1 MTLKRSIRALAERF
15 LRLPY
20 EELSRGQL
28 LTRYVRCADARA
40 FEALLRR
47 CTPLVQSRCRVFL
60 DDRSEAEEAAAE
72 VLALLAVKA
81 ATIRDPEQLDSWLCR
96 TAHNVARNRNRR
108 AARRRAMEQPL
119 QPDDVNRPELVCG
132 PRPDVEA
139 ELRER
144 YRQVLAEMARLSET
158 LRRTLEAVQQTDSY
172 HEAAEVLGCSL
183 AKVKQDVSR
192 ARRALRQRLREKG
205 VVVPAALAALLL
217 GAQESAAWVGWS
229 GVARWLI
236 GRWALGAALVV
247 AGLGTV
253 LLVGGVSPSASD
265 EPSVAP
271 AAVPGTPV
279 AALGETLQ
287 EKNLR
292 IFRSEVLP
300 KLTPALRQLGGD
312 FHLVDLRAEGSEVL
326 WFLEGTRPFFGCS
339 KAPRARGRYCVLA
352 RDFYSELDLAGTGD
366 WTGAGADRI
375 VIRSELFGRKS
386 ELTLPID
393 RLGIRSAFDLLP
405 PDERALDEFNNHLR
419 HEPVADATEL
429 VLPGLGWWG
438 VAGNSRY
445 LYVVSVSGLLLAH
458 DSRGSFPGWQCIGGC
473 ERQTEGLAANDEL
486 LFRVRQDGQMVARCA
501 ELAVHDWRP
510 MGPVLSGGG
519 PLCASRDALFCVKD
533 DFTLWSRPIDGHDST
548 WRQVGTAPG
557 GQKLAT
563 VGDRLYCLNTRDG
576 LPELWSRPLAA
587 DDGAWERMGD
597 YPPLKCTS
605 GWLNQLRLEAWNG
618 ELLAWAMSDE
628 RLFAR
633 AAGSQPQ
640 PWRQVGRKDLE
651 FLRRW

>member
-20 EELSRGQL
+20 EELSRGEL
-28 LTRYVRCADARA
+28 LTRYVRGADARA

-60 DDRSEAEEAAAE
+60 DDRSEAEETVAE
-72 VLALLAVKA
+72 VFALLAAKA

-119 QPDDVNRPELVCG
+119 QPEDANRPELAYG
-132 PRPDVEA
+132 SRPDVEA

-144 YRQVLAEMARLSET
+144 YRQVLAEMARLSHT

-172 HEAAEVLGCSL
+172 HEAAAVLGCSL

-192 ARRALRQRLREKG
+192 ARRALRERLREKG

-217 GAQESAAWVGWS
+217 GAEESVARVGWS
-229 GVARWLI
+229 AAARWLVQK
-236 GRWALGAALVV
+236 WSFWAALVV

-253 LLVGGVSPSASD
+253 LLVGGVSPSAPD
-265 EPSVAP
+265 EPSHPPNQVT
-271 AAVPGTPV
+271 GTAV
-279 AALGETLQ
+279 AALVETLQ

-300 KLTPALRQLGGD
+300 KLTPALRQLGGG
-312 FHLVDLRAEGSEVL
+312 FHLVDLRAEGTEVI
-326 WFLEGTRPFFGCS
+326 WFLEGTRPFFGCT
-339 KAPRARGRYCVLA
+339 KPPRARGRYCVLA
-352 RDFYSELDLAGTGD
+352 RDLYSELDLAGTGD

-386 ELTLPID
+386 ELTLSID
-393 RLGIRSAFDLLP
+393 QLGIRSAFDLLP
-405 PDERALDEFNNHLR
+405 PDERALEEFNNHLR
-419 HEPVADATEL
+419 HEPVASAVEL

-438 VAGNSRY
+438 VAGNSRC
-445 LYVVSVSGLLLAH
+445 LYVVTVSGLLLAR
-458 DSRGSFPGWQCIGGC
+458 DSRGAFPGWQYIGAC
-473 ERQTEGLAANDEL
+473 ERQAEGLASNDEL
-486 LFRVRQDGQMVARCA
+486 LFRVRHDGQIVARSA
-501 ELAVHDWRP
+501 ELMVHDWRP
-510 MGPVLSGGG
+510 IGPALRDGGH
-519 PLCASRDALFCVKD
+519 LCAACGALFCVKE
-533 DFTLWSRPIDGHDST
+533 DFTLWSRPIEERDGT

-557 GQKLAT
+557 GQELAAI
-563 VGDRLYCLNTRDG
+563 GDRLYCLNTRDG

-587 DDGAWERMGD
+587 ADGAWERAGD
-597 YPPLKCTS
+597 YPPLKCTR

-633 AAGSQPQ
+633 TSGPQ
-640 PWRQVGRKDLE
+640 PWRLVGRKDTD